1 MIDPDF
7 LRMLVC
13 PSTRQPLRE
22 ASATELASVNA
33 AIAKGALKNRGG
45 NPVTAAL
52 AGGLVPQDGS
62 VLYPIQDDIP
72 ILLAGEAVPL
82 RAAT

>member
-1 MIDPDF
+1 MIDTDF

-13 PSTRQPLRE
+13 PSSRQPLRE
-22 ASATELASVNA
+22 ASAAELAAVNA
-33 AIAKGALKNRGG
+33 AIAKGGVKNRGG
-45 NPVTAAL
+45 NPVTTAF

-62 VLYPIQDDIP
+62 VVYPIQDEIP

-82 RAAT
+82 SAAR